1 MTVGCLILIMKVPPN
16 VPPQAEAEA
25 KEETIFIIYMYIRG
39 IHATPAVNHAAD
51 CVL

>member
-16 VPPQAEAEA
+16 VPQAEAEA